1 MTEPG
6 TASGVTEGTGTPVVS
21 LRQVRKVYASAA
33 GPRTALADITFD
45 VARGEFACV
54 VGPSG
59 AGKTTLLRCLAGL
72 MPPTSGE
79 ALFEGAP
86 LRSVPDGIGV
96 VFQDYGRSLFPW
108 LTVARNVELPL
119 RVRRVQRAARA
130 GRVAEVLA
138 SVGLADAGG
147 QYPWQLSGG
156 MQQRVAIARALA
168 YRPDL
173 LLMDEPFASVDAQTR
188 FELEDLILRVRD
200 EFGVT
205 VVFVTHDIDEAIYLA
220 DRIVVLS
227 TSPGRVAEIVGVA
240 LPRPRDQ
247 IATKADEAFA
257 RYREHLLGLVMSRR

>member
-1 MTEPG
+1 MTVDASLD
-6 TASGVTEGTGTPVVS
+6 TATPVVS
-21 LRQVRKVYASAA
+21 LRNVRKEYAGSGAA
-33 GPRTALADITFD
+33 GGRVALADITFD

-79 ALFEGAP
+79 ALFEGTP

-119 RVRRVQRAARA
+119 RVRHVQRAARSE
-130 GRVAEVLA
+130 RVAEVLA

-227 TSPGRVAEIVGVA
+227 RSPGRVAEIVAVT